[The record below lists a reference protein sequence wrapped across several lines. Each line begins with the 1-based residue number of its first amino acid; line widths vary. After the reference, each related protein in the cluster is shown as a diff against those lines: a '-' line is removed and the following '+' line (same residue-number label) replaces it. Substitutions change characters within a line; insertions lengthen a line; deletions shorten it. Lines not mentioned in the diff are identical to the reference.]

1 MSQTVMN
8 LPAMQKTWVQTLG
21 REDPLEKGMATHCST
36 LAWRIPKTEEP
47 GGLQSMES
55 QRVGHNWETYLKY
68 CFQQIKTSNR
78 SPSAWGLFM
87 SFFHVAF
94 IQSTIQEAVVKQLLY
109 TKSVLL
115 EIKTDLRLASGGTS
129 IIHQKSIHHSPHFIT
144 RPTCPYSLSIQPN
157 VLSWA

>member
-1 MSQTVMN
+1 
-8 LPAMQKTWVQTLG
+8 
-21 REDPLEKGMATHCST
+21 
-36 LAWRIPKTEEP
+36 
-47 GGLQSMES
+47 
-55 QRVGHNWETYLKY
+55 
-68 CFQQIKTSNR
+68 
-78 SPSAWGLFM
+78 M

-129 IIHQKSIHHSPHFIT
+129 IIHQKSIHQSPHFIT